1 MEKEL
6 KPAKIVDVRGTICPG
21 ALWEM
26 LIAYKDAKI
35 GDIIAVYSSD
45 PSVKNDAPAWVDK
58 SQNELVGVYDRD
70 GYYDIVPG
78 QFQEI
83 KRPDIVILEGLNV
96 LQTRSTMASHH
107 IGYLLSLLLEDG
119 FVYMSSWD

>member
-1 MEKEL
+1 MGTSLEDGFVYMPSWDYGFTSSPTGCDKMEKEL

-26 LIAYKDAKI
+26 LIAYKDAKV

-45 PSVKNDAPAWVDK
+45 PSVKDDAPAWVDK

-70 GYYDIVPG
+70 GYYEVMMR
-78 QFQEI
+78 
-83 KRPDIVILEGLNV
+83 K
-96 LQTRSTMASHH
+96 TK
-107 IGYLLSLLLEDG
+107 
-119 FVYMSSWD
+119 